1 MKSSVTFETNDS
13 IIHHIYDIHPS
24 NQFQVDVSPA
34 EPLSSN
40 NGGLSANF
48 TPCTCKTELLTIT
61 NAWFFLY
68 KEPLLPGRHFG
79 ERWVWVCQHEDLGEV
94 LAYNQ
99 RTPWL
104 LVHEILEMP
113 WEEMKWSVEL
123 FKLGCLEWIWMIQY
137 LTQYLG
143 CFFTRSTKIH
153 FLTSLYKK
161 SLVWSFPVLCKVS
174 LPSWQVRVYTF
185 WVYDKREIQ
194 SILSSWYLWMHPWTL
209 NVHFFH
215 KWRHDIMIHRGFWGS
230 WPPESPH
237 QGVKN
242 LMLPAAP
249 ELRILRSLATVT
261 STVEKKQLHA
271 AGSITNW
278 HAWNTLSFTLVS
290 DLNLNLRSIDLDKW
304 IQSWGHLSLWHAS
317 SQPGE
322 VTWTQGFEGPILLY
336 IY

>member
-1 MKSSVTFETNDS
+1 
-13 IIHHIYDIHPS
+13 
-24 NQFQVDVSPA
+24 
-34 EPLSSN
+34 
-40 NGGLSANF
+40 
-48 TPCTCKTELLTIT
+48 
-61 NAWFFLY
+61 
-68 KEPLLPGRHFG
+68 
-79 ERWVWVCQHEDLGEV
+79 
-94 LAYNQ
+94 
-99 RTPWL
+99 
-104 LVHEILEMP
+104 
-113 WEEMKWSVEL
+113 MKWSVEL